1 MQNALPGLLAAS
13 CNARTMRGMRTP
25 PRFAWFDGSTS
36 PPAVALAWCT
46 IVVHAILMIALAWR
60 WAFWYEPYTI
70 LGAGTLSALMLGFLG
85 AAATVVKSLGR
96 TAQPHTSR
104 HEEQQD
110 ALLLFPAEDSEKNDL
125 VLAPQ
130 LLATRRKALL

>member
-1 MQNALPGLLAAS
+1 MQNAPPGLLAAP
-13 CNARTMRGMRTP
+13 CNGRTMPAMRTP

-36 PPAVALAWCT
+36 PPVVALAWCT
-46 IVVHAILMIALAWR
+46 IVVHAILMIVLAWR

-70 LGAGTLSALMLGFLG
+70 LGAGMLSALMLGFLG

-96 TAQPHTSR
+96 TAQPYTEQSD
-104 HEEQQD
+104 EQQD
-110 ALLLFPAEDSEKNDL
+110 ALLLFPAEDSEQNDL
-125 VLAPQ
+125 VIAPQ